1 MAFKAPVQVGGAV
14 SPPYFVGRTKET
26 REIVD
31 GLKTLSQNYVILAPR
46 RVGKTSLMWAVK
58 GKLDREKDLLAVYFN
73 CREIT
78 TREGFARK
86 LIEAV
91 LEEYEKKHAAKGY
104 IGNFRRSVKG
114 KILDA
119 MRRIEK
125 IGGSFRNICE
135 IYITFREGEI
145 DEGGL
150 LQNTFRFLGDFSAP
164 VPVQLICVVTERIA
178 GGIKST
184 VANVIDNLTSIASG
198 LPKNTKVLIVNDIA
212 RSGHTLL
219 ATREFLKVYFTDEN
233 IKVATLFRTE
243 DTEDSE
249 VELDFC
255 VALTNKVINF
265 EWKQRET

>member
-1 MAFKAPVQVGGAV
+1 MEIWITVLVMMIGVVLGGLVTWAIGKTQLRYLLRRLRDMLRSKERVSINEEFRMTQLLAEKIKKANYVPDVIFAIFPGGAMV
-14 SPPYFVGRTKET
+14 AEW
-26 REIVD
+26 
-31 GLKTLSQNYVILAPR
+31 LSR
-46 RVGKTSLMWAVK
+46 
-58 GKLDREKDLLAVYFN
+58 
-73 CREIT
+73 
-78 TREGFARK
+78 
-86 LIEAV
+86 
-91 LEEYEKKHAAKGY
+91 
-104 IGNFRRSVKG
+104 
-114 KILDA
+114 
-119 MRRIEK
+119 
-125 IGGSFRNICE
+125 
-135 IYITFREGEI
+135 
-145 DEGGL
+145 
-150 LQNTFRFLGDFSAP
+150 RFLGDFSAP

>member
-1 MAFKAPVQVGGAV
+1 MEIWITVLVMMIGVVLGGLVTWAIGKTQLRYLLRRLRDMLRSKERVSINEEFRMTQLLAEKIKKANYVPDVIFAIFPGGAMV
-14 SPPYFVGRTKET
+14 AEW
-26 REIVD
+26 
-31 GLKTLSQNYVILAPR
+31 LSR
-46 RVGKTSLMWAVK
+46 
-58 GKLDREKDLLAVYFN
+58 
-73 CREIT
+73 
-78 TREGFARK
+78 
-86 LIEAV
+86 
-91 LEEYEKKHAAKGY
+91 
-104 IGNFRRSVKG
+104 
-114 KILDA
+114 
-119 MRRIEK
+119 
-125 IGGSFRNICE
+125 
-135 IYITFREGEI
+135 
-145 DEGGL
+145 
-150 LQNTFRFLGDFSAP
+150 RFLGDFSAP
-164 VPVQLICVVTERIA
+164 VPVQLIFVVTERIA

-219 ATREFLKVYFTDEN
+219 AAREFLKVYFTDEN

>member
-1 MAFKAPVQVGGAV
+1 MDYCIGNDDRCCPWRFGYVGHWETQLRYLLRRLRDMLRSKERVSINEEFRMTQLLAEKIKKANYVPDVIFAIFPGGAMV
-14 SPPYFVGRTKET
+14 AEW
-26 REIVD
+26 
-31 GLKTLSQNYVILAPR
+31 LSR
-46 RVGKTSLMWAVK
+46 
-58 GKLDREKDLLAVYFN
+58 
-73 CREIT
+73 
-78 TREGFARK
+78 
-86 LIEAV
+86 
-91 LEEYEKKHAAKGY
+91 
-104 IGNFRRSVKG
+104 
-114 KILDA
+114 
-119 MRRIEK
+119 
-125 IGGSFRNICE
+125 
-135 IYITFREGEI
+135 
-145 DEGGL
+145 
-150 LQNTFRFLGDFSAP
+150 RFLGDFSAP